1 MNRARVHRCGLLL
14 VAGACVLA
22 TGASGCGK
30 GSATADVSG
39 TIKIA
44 GKPPKLE
51 RFQIAFMGGRENQI
65 VTFPVALDGTYTATG
80 VPVGEVKVGFVYIPP
95 EAAKAGKTRLPVPK
109 GKEPPTGPTKEVI
122 NPIPAGLREPSTSKV
137 TFTVESGTK
146 NTFNYDISS
155 AQ

>member
-1 MNRARVHRCGLLL
+1 HHGLTKMFPSPARERGIMEPRRHVCRVPLLADCRRPSSKGQWMNRARVHRCGLLL

-80 VPVGEVKVGFVYIPP
+80 VPVGEGKGGFVYIPP
-95 EAAKAGKTRLPVPK
+95 EA
-109 GKEPPTGPTKEVI
+109 
-122 NPIPAGLREPSTSKV
+122 
-137 TFTVESGTK
+137 
-146 NTFNYDISS
+146 
-155 AQ
+155 

>member
-22 TGASGCGK
+22 TGAAGCGK
-30 GSATADVSG
+30 GSATAEVSG

-80 VPVGEVKVGFVYIPP
+80 VPVGEVNLGFAYIPP
-95 EAAKAGKTRLPVPK
+95 EAAKAGKTRLPIPTSTVP
-109 GKEPPTGPTKEVI
+109 PSGPTKQAI
-122 NPIPAGLREPSTSKV
+122 NPTDAGLR
-137 TFTVESGTK
+137 
-146 NTFNYDISS
+146 
-155 AQ
+155 